1 VGRPPGLHALQEFG
15 NLAQWRPDKHDF
27 LVSKIAMPF
36 ENYLTQAIGFNRPMA
51 LIGLDA
57 PIPPG
62 RHTLETESIPVD
74 GTSRPVYRRVAL
86 RLTYQSRPGL
96 TLTHKVDPRDWEIL
110 EAALIQDEAACL
122 PKRDFTTL

>member
-36 ENYLTQAIGFNRPMA
+36 ENYLTQAIGFNRPTA

-62 RHTLETESIPVD
+62 RHTLETESIPVPASSSG
-74 GTSRPVYRRVAL
+74 GTGQIKRTLSPDFPDDHLVYAL
-86 RLTYQSRPGL
+86 RSFD
-96 TLTHKVDPRDWEIL
+96 KVLRSM
-110 EAALIQDEAACL
+110 
-122 PKRDFTTL
+122 T